1 MNQESA
7 SLVGPIILM
16 ELHTLPGVLSFV
28 VTCIVNDKRRG
39 VVSLVNAVDDTDT
52 GFTVVVMDE

>member
-16 ELHTLPGVLSFV
+16 ELYTFPGILSFIV
-28 VTCIVNDKRRG
+28 ACIMNDK
-39 VVSLVNAVDDTDT
+39 SAPLVKNAVDDADT

>member
-7 SLVGPIILM
+7 SVVGPITSM
-16 ELHTLPGVLSFV
+16 ELNTFPGILSFIV
-28 VTCIVNDKRRG
+28 ACIMNDERRG
-39 VVSLVNAVDDTDT
+39 VVSFVNAIDDPDT

>member
-7 SLVGPIILM
+7 SLVGPVILM
-16 ELHTLPGVLSFV
+16 ELYTLPGVLSFIV
-28 VTCIVNDKRRG
+28 ACIVNDKRTG
-39 VVSLVNAVDDTDT
+39 VVSLVNAVDDADT

>member
-1 MNQESA
+1 M
-7 SLVGPIILM
+7 VGPIISMKLY
-16 ELHTLPGVLSFV
+16 TLPGVLSFIV
-28 VTCIVNDKRRG
+28 ACIMNDERRG